1 MNEFDQSPFDAIYQV
16 INAAIKIQSIPPY
29 NLDYPL
35 FQVIPPSFPHVK
47 RSFTEHKLDEF

>member
-16 INAAIKIQSIPPY
+16 IDAAIKIQSIHPY

-35 FQVIPPSFPHVK
+35 FQVIPPSFPKTPKHV
-47 RSFTEHKLDEF
+47 RLVS